1 MMQIFPNHEFTQS
14 QPGSAANS
22 ALSSSPSSFS
32 PPSGNATAHLTKS
45 SSSGSNTGKKEGGP
59 EQPQEKNNNNNNED
73 EPTRDRRFE
82 GISSPREHFRRK
94 SLSEP
99 PPPKGMTSPQTEGP
113 QMMMPLGTS
122 GTSTPLRSSFHS
134 NVGVGG
140 SGSGKHSPTQPL
152 RKSFLASATVH
163 PQDNDNNSPSKK
175 GPAPIRKSFTVG
187 ISTPQGFNIDPN
199 LLASF
204 GGGSGGSP
212 DRARSATE
220 INQYQQQQQQSH
232 HYNRLLL
239 HTKTLSQT
247 TRDQQYLLSQQDY
260 SNAGFKYLHKLVFLI
275 TQAYSLLAKD
285 NFTIACLGITG
296 LTKLAI
302 KNTMSSLIDIDDSLA
317 QRSDRLIGVA
327 SDRKERRK
335 SSFMVATN
343 SLSESPEEGI
353 LIDVK
358 TELNNNKW
366 NKLLSFGD
374 ILASSLQ
381 FSNDSVSKISK
392 IGRGMSSSY
401 SRSRLRTD
409 SGSVKN
415 LLKKQGSGEDNNADA
430 VTLRINH
437 SNSGSLKEDT
447 NANNSNNNGTMFP
460 AIISS
465 GPTTPKNEQ
474 KAALLKQKSEEKRY
488 EQDKEKE
495 KEKEKEETAES
506 QQSKPDE
513 IKPLISFPANT
524 QGRKSFVAGGKKA
537 INFRANSLKQTSD
550 VDYVKSKRMAA
561 NLVAQLLLDFLET
574 RKDCVFNE
582 EIIDSLIQL
591 WKENTEIN
599 LGPGKNSHF
608 FSDRVLLSFILFFV
622 FG

>member
-1 MMQIFPNHEFTQS
+1 MMQIFPNHEFTHS

-22 ALSSSPSSFS
+22 ALSSGPSSFS
-32 PPSGNATAHLTKS
+32 PPSGNATTHLNSNSKS
-45 SSSGSNTGKKEGGP
+45 SSSGSAGKKEGGP
-59 EQPQEKNNNNNNED
+59 EQQPEKNNNNSNNED

-99 PPPKGMTSPQTEGP
+99 PPPKGMTSPQTDGISASLSTMQLP
-113 QMMMPLGTS
+113 QMMMGTS

-134 NVGVGG
+134 NVGG
-140 SGSGKHSPTQPL
+140 SGSGKHSPNQPV

-163 PQDNDNNSPSKK
+163 PPDNSPSKK
-175 GPAPIRKSFTVG
+175 TSSPLRKSFTVG
-187 ISTPQGFNIDPN
+187 TSTPQGFTIDPN

-204 GGGSGGSP
+204 GGGGSP

-220 INQYQQQQQQSH
+220 INQQHHQQQQSH

-260 SNAGFKYLHKLVFLI
+260 SNAGFKYLHKLVFVI

-353 LIDVK
+353 LKDVK

-409 SGSVKN
+409 SGSVRN
-415 LLKKQGSGEDNNADA
+415 LLKKQGSGEDNSNADA

-437 SNSGSLKEDT
+437 SNSGSLKDDT
-447 NANNSNNNGTMFP
+447 NATNNNGTMFP
-460 AIISS
+460 AIVSS
-465 GPTTPKNEQ
+465 GSTTPKNEQ
-474 KAALLKQKSEEKRY
+474 KAALLKQKSEEERY
-488 EQDKEKE
+488 EQEKEKE
-495 KEKEKEETAES
+495 KEKEKEDAEN

-599 LGPGKNSHF
+599 LGPGKKT
-608 FSDRVLLSFILFFV
+608 
-622 FG
+622 